1 MAFLRR
7 YARSRALAV
16 VPFVLFVVA
25 LPSQMLMRCRL
36 DGQLRTACCC
46 PADRMSEESKA
57 PGPAVSDPLCC
68 HREVSSREVPAVALR
83 PTTDSIVPAVV
94 VFLRSYAASVEHEIA
109 AWIPGSQRGRP
120 PREGPRII
128 VLKQSFLI

>member
-1 MAFLRR
+1 
-7 YARSRALAV
+7 

-36 DGQLRTACCC
+36 DGQLRAACCC
-46 PADRMSEESKA
+46 PADRMGEESKA
-57 PGPAVSDPLCC
+57 PGPVLSDPRCC
-68 HREVSSREVPAVALR
+68 HREVSSRALPAVALR
-83 PTTDSIVPAVV
+83 PTTDSIVPGVA
-94 VFLRSYAASVEHEIA
+94 VFLRSYAAPVENEIA
-109 AWIPGSQRGRP
+109 AWIPGRQRSRP